1 MGYFLL
7 SSGVLSVSTTSESIR
22 DYFEF
27 KMIGIKTVLISD
39 AVDSS
44 CVKLL
49 EENGIKVDYKLKLSK
64 EQLIAEIPV
73 RFRFIFDWL

>member
-1 MGYFLL
+1 
-7 SSGVLSVSTTSESIR
+7 
-22 DYFEF
+22 
-27 KMIGIKTVLISD
+27 MIAIKTVLISD

-73 RFRFIFDWL
+73 RFDCL